1 MAAQSST
8 SRLRSAALV
17 GFAVLALATGL
28 TAATVLQGTSHAAT
42 AATTTT
48 GMSGMSNSSGASTMG
63 SGKVPTVKGMK
74 PVDQMPGMP
83 MVMAIT
89 PIGTADWQGMKIQ
102 ARVMAPSTFI
112 LLVSGKQQMVKP
124 TKRDSFHLM
133 VLLNDAKSGTPIP
146 YSSVWAT
153 FTKSGMSSARP
164 VFDERLWP
172 MISQTMGVHYGINVP
187 LPSAGTYQLTLLVSP
202 PAVARH
208 LEYDNRWLKPHTVS
222 FMFKFKPAT

>member
-1 MAAQSST
+1 MN
-8 SRLRSAALV
+8 RSYHRTVPLLALT
-17 GFAVLALATGL
+17 VLAVAGLLAVDGL
-28 TAATVLQGTSHAAT
+28 PGGSGTAAAAG
-42 AATTTT
+42 AATTTKSSGMP
-48 GMSGMSNSSGASTMG
+48 GMSSKDMGSTSSGRI
-63 SGKVPTVKGMK
+63 PTVNGMK
-74 PVDQMPGMP
+74 PVSQMPGMP

-89 PIGTADWQGMKIQ
+89 PIGSATWQGMRIE

-112 LLVSGKQQMVKP
+112 LVNAGKQQMVKA
-124 TKRDSFHLM
+124 TGKDSFHLM

-153 FTKSGMSSARP
+153 ITKGNMGTGKP

-187 LPSAGTYQLTLLVSP
+187 LPSAGTYHLALLISP

-208 LEYDNRWLKPHTVS
+208 MEYDNRWLKPHKVGFT
-222 FMFKFKPAT
+222 FNFKPAA